1 MIITDI
7 KQIDRIAEETF
18 GNTKG
23 IISVDMKDYAFIKKQ
38 SSSLKAIKLD
48 ISEIT
53 KRTLTVLDDALNE
66 NCMHNEC
73 NLIMYINAGGNVIT
87 VEQMELI
94 HISIETNVPEN
105 SNIVWGM
112 GENIN
117 DSGGFTI
124 LIIVGVC
131 K

>member
-1 MIITDI
+1 
-7 KQIDRIAEETF
+7 
-18 GNTKG
+18 
-23 IISVDMKDYAFIKKQ
+23 
-38 SSSLKAIKLD
+38 
-48 ISEIT
+48 
-53 KRTLTVLDDALNE
+53 
-66 NCMHNEC
+66 
-73 NLIMYINAGGNVIT
+73 MYINAGGNVIT

-105 SNIVWGM
+105 SNIVWGV

-117 DSGGFTI
+117 DSDGFTI

>member
-53 KRTLTVLDDALNE
+53 KRTLTVLDDAFNE
-66 NCMHNEC
+66 ICMHHEC

-117 DSGGFTI
+117 DSDGFTI

>member
-7 KQIDRIAEETF
+7 KQIARIAEETF
-18 GNTKG
+18 VNTKG

-53 KRTLTVLDDALNE
+53 KRTLTVLDDTLNE
-66 NCMHNEC
+66 ICMHNEC
-73 NLIMYINAGGNVIT
+73 SLIMYINAGGNVIT

-117 DSGGFTI
+117 DSDGFTI

>member
-7 KQIDRIAEETF
+7 KQIDRIAEEAF

-66 NCMHNEC
+66 ICMHNEC

-117 DSGGFTI
+117 DSDGFTI
-124 LIIVGVC
+124 LIIVGFC

>member
-1 MIITDI
+1 M
-7 KQIDRIAEETF
+7 R
-18 GNTKG
+18 
-23 IISVDMKDYAFIKKQ
+23 
-38 SSSLKAIKLD
+38 
-48 ISEIT
+48 
-53 KRTLTVLDDALNE
+53 
-66 NCMHNEC
+66 
-73 NLIMYINAGGNVIT
+73 MYEFMSAGGNVIT

-105 SNIVWGM
+105 SNIVWGI

-117 DSGGFTI
+117 DSDGFTI